1 MKQIIGQP
9 LVLKDGTK
17 VPLSPAIKA
26 NGLLF
31 LSGQLGLTAEMSLIG
46 DDVESQTKQA
56 LDNVS
61 SLLSAAGSHKDN
73 IIKTTIWLTDKS
85 DFPAFNKVYSEFFQT
100 EFPTRSTVVSSL
112 LIPGAKVDIEVIA
125 SCE

>member
-112 LIPGAKVDIEVIA
+112 LIPGAKVEIEVIA